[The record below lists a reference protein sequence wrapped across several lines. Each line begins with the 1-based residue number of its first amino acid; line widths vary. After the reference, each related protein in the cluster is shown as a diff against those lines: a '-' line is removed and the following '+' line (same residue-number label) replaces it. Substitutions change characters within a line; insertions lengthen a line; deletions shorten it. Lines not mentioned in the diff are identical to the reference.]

1 MMPAVEILAISVN
14 KMICSGTK
22 PSGAVGLSTNWHV
35 LSLVIF
41 FFLDGKC
48 FCFYIVK

>member
-41 FFLDGKC
+41 FFSMENVFVFIL
-48 FCFYIVK
+48 